1 MSADP
6 GNDVARA
13 GRWISRKV
21 LVALLLSSGIPL
33 LVLVVGVLP
42 SVGTRISPT
51 LLVLPIVCAL
61 AGAWV
66 IWDLGR
72 VLPRIGA
79 LMGSEKKHLGG
90 SNKPGRSR
98 LRWRPNIQTHT
109 S

>member
-6 GNDVARA
+6 GSDVARA
-13 GRWISRKV
+13 GRWIRRKV

-42 SVGTRISPT
+42 SVGTRISQT
-51 LLVLPIVCAL
+51 LLVLAIVCAL

-90 SNKPGRSR
+90 TVRILGA
-98 LRWRPNIQTHT
+98 RWDCRPCCAAG
-109 S
+109 